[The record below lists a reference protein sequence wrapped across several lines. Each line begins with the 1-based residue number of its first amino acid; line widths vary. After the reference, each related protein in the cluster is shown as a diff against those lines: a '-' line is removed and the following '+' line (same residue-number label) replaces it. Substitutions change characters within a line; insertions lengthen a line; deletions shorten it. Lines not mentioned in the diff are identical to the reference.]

1 MACESKNQALHSLH
15 KLTGDHII
23 NVTSRVAWKKRD
35 GCECALWW
43 PEQCPLVLSHAL
55 RWVFVG
61 KNKRRIGRG
70 GIKGT
75 GGSQHARRR
84 EFQNLL
90 DGKEGQCSTSHRV
103 ECWEQHGGGIGQH
116 GSLPNPRHSSPKSA
130 AKTGKV
136 RHVGHW
142 RAFLTT
148 TPRTRAD
155 AWRGAAGPSHF
166 PLTTVSRV
174 SPSLSA
180 PAFSVHLCRALPA
193 AACTCVSRTIRS
205 LHLWAE

>member
-1 MACESKNQALHSLH
+1 VPIGIESCPSVGFCRKEQAQ
-15 KLTGDHII
+15 D
-23 NVTSRVAWKKRD
+23 RARRDKR
-35 GCECALWW
+35 
-43 PEQCPLVLSHAL
+43 
-55 RWVFVG
+55 
-61 KNKRRIGRG
+61 NRRL
-70 GIKGT
+70 
-75 GGSQHARRR
+75 QHARRR

-90 DGKEGQCSTSHRV
+90 DGKEGHVRRRIVSSVGNSMEGELVNMDRCLTHGTGSPNRRPKQERV
-103 ECWEQHGGGIGQH
+103 G
-116 GSLPNPRHSSPKSA
+116 
-130 AKTGKV
+130 
-136 RHVGHW
+136 HVGHW

-193 AACTCVSRTIRS
+193 AACTYVSRTTRS